1 MATIKDVAERAG
13 VAPSTV
19 SYVLSGSRKIS
30 EDTRRAVRAAIDELG
45 YHPRASAR
53 TLRSART
60 DVIALAVPRVPGEY
74 RAVDG
79 RFAIDITD
87 AARGHGYDVLL
98 MTDLDGVGGLRRVAR
113 SGLADGAVLMAVE
126 EDDPRIAALR
136 ELGFP
141 TALLGHDDHAALPW
155 TDLDWEAA
163 VALAV
168 REAAAAGHRRVVFL
182 ASAEH
187 EIDAR
192 RGYALR
198 GLDGARQ
205 AAAETGTEV
214 RVVESHREPA
224 VLGRRLREALGYPC
238 PSTGS
243 GVPGPRPSAG
253 SSATPS
259 GAPTALVAQH
269 LTLLPHILDAVP
281 GHLAVIPVGSLP
293 DDLGVRNLPR
303 IDLPVAEMSTAV
315 ARLAV
320 EAITAAAGPRPA
332 AAGGAAAPGTAN
344 APTGS
349 ALTTEPPHHLIPPRM
364 SGPAVAPPRA
374 PKPDSEPEPDSGLEP
389 DP

>member
-30 EDTRRAVRAAIDELG
+30 EDTRRAVQAAIDDLG

-60 DVIALAVPRVPGEY
+60 HVLALAVPRVPGAY
-74 RAVDG
+74 RAIDG

-98 MTDLDGVGGLRRVAR
+98 MTDLDGVGGMRRVAR
-113 SGLADGAVLMAVE
+113 SGLADAAVLMAVE
-126 EDDPRIAALR
+126 QRDPRIDVLC

-141 TALLGHDDHAALPW
+141 TVLLGHDDHAEVPW

-168 REAAAAGHRRVVFL
+168 RETVAAGHRRIVFL

-187 EIDAR
+187 EIAAR
-192 RGYALR
+192 RGYALHGR
-198 GLDGARQ
+198 DGARR
-205 AAAETGTEV
+205 AAAETGAEV
-214 RVVESHREPA
+214 RVLPSHGDPD
-224 VLGRRLREALGYPC
+224 VLGRRLREALAMSP
-238 PSTGS
+238 
-243 GVPGPRPSAG
+243 
-253 SSATPS
+253 
-259 GAPTALVAQH
+259 APTALVVQH
-269 LTLLPHILDAVP
+269 LILLPHLLDAVAGAGLRVP
-281 GHLAVIPVGSLP
+281 DDLAVVLVGSLP
-293 DDLGVRNLPR
+293 DELGIRHLPR

-320 EAITAAAGPRPA
+320 EAIGSGSTAPAPRPA
-332 AAGGAAAPGTAN
+332 TDSGA
-344 APTGS
+344 
-349 ALTTEPPHHLIPPRM
+349 PHHLIPPRM
-364 SGPAVAPPRA
+364 AASGPPIAPPPA
-374 PKPDSEPEPDSGLEP
+374 QG
-389 DP
+389 